1 MYEQFTEYIL
11 HMLNKITLTD
21 YLDVEM
27 IQYKKVMIQKY
38 YNVMNVFEVETI
50 YSFNSHIPDT
60 VTI

>member
-1 MYEQFTEYIL
+1 
-11 HMLNKITLTD
+11 MLNKITLTD